1 MTTDITVLTDTDII
15 ALYWQ
20 REELAIL
27 ETQKKYENYLTKIA
41 YNILCDTEDCKE
53 SVNDTYLRAWNSMP
67 PNRPDILSAYLAK
80 ITRRLSIDIFRKKH
94 SQKRLGSQYA
104 DSLSELEES
113 LSGGDSTR
121 QTVDVHLLAEAIN
134 RYLRSLSP
142 ETRNIFIC
150 RYYFSDSLKDIA
162 SYLHISEAKIKS
174 SLFRSRNGLKIFLEK
189 EGFII

>member
-1 MTTDITVLTDTDII
+1 M
-15 ALYWQ
+15 
-20 REELAIL
+20 
-27 ETQKKYENYLTKIA
+27 
-41 YNILCDTEDCKE
+41 CDTEDCKE

-80 ITRRLSIDIFRKKH
+80 ITRRLSIDIFRKRH